1 MARIL
6 WVHSESSEEIEQC
19 ISSHHL
25 SRIDWCAFLYLCPW
39 VLCVVV
45 VTHATMFS
53 FIRSFTIS
61 LSTFRFVLLFYT
73 LTHIWHLPKQ
83 NIRTQIHAH
92 RRSQCTQTIVKFILH
107 VNSQS
112 QLFWIF
118 WWNTKLLSCPFLAI
132 FGTYDRILG
141 SWICFRL
148 INKCDEKI
156 SNKTNKKYANSIRMC
171 TGNRLPY
178 KLPT

>member
-6 WVHSESSEEIEQC
+6 WAHSESSEEIEQC

-61 LSTFRFVLLFYT
+61 LSTFWFVLLFYT

-92 RRSQCTQTIVKFILH
+92 RRSQCIYTNNCQIYFTRKFAISTILNFLMEHQTIIMPFPCKFWNLWPYFRFLD
-107 VNSQS
+107 
-112 QLFWIF
+112 LF
-118 WWNTKLLSCPFLAI
+118 S
-132 FGTYDRILG
+132 
-141 SWICFRL
+141 
-148 INKCDEKI
+148 INQEMRRKDFK
-156 SNKTNKKYANSIRMC
+156 
-171 TGNRLPY
+171 
-178 KLPT
+178 